1 MFAKW
6 DESLSESGGDSTRYK
21 RTHLENLLFFKSNF
35 REYGSKDCYSSFP
48 FVSIRIRSVSTII
61 TKLSQIL
68 AQPNTRKTL
77 VTQNLLM
84 QPSSKIGNCA
94 MSTHSLCAQN
104 MIFRFLV
111 DLNCKVF
118 VTQFSSKVLPTPI
131 VPSNVYS
138 PGVIAVCSCNGDLP
152 RPRVVLLGATGVG
165 KSSLGNRFLFAL
177 CNMVSL
183 QVARAIRRFR

>member
-1 MFAKW
+1 MDPRIAALFFL
-6 DESLSESGGDSTRYK
+6 LSALESGQFQLYSQNCLKFWLHGNAF
-21 RTHLENLLFFKSNF
+21 HPKSI
-35 REYGSKDCYSSFP
+35 D
-48 FVSIRIRSVSTII
+48 
-61 TKLSQIL
+61 
-68 AQPNTRKTL
+68 ATL
-77 VTQNLLM
+77 
-84 QPSSKIGNCA
+84 PCSKIGNCA

-118 VTQFSSKVLPTPI
+118 VTHFSSKVLPTPI

-165 KSSLGNRFLFAL
+165 KSSLGNRFLLAL

-183 QVARAIRRFR
+183 QVVRAIGRFR